1 MGSLWAMMPLAR
13 KSGDGS
19 HVTGRGHNMTTVAAG
34 RIFTGVIE
42 SALEAV
48 REASVAT
55 QKAELQ
61 IEAFA
66 KFAMFDPATEA
77 ESDAP
82 SLSTSEM
89 KAALAV
95 AKTGSFTKAAQGL
108 GLSQP
113 GLSRQV
119 QRVEKA
125 YGIKILYRRGGGA
138 EATPAGSLVLEAFSD
153 ALNALAR
160 SVEAARKLS

>member
-1 MGSLWAMMPLAR
+1 MS
-13 KSGDGS
+13 
-19 HVTGRGHNMTTVAAG
+19 TEAAG
-34 RIFTGVIE
+34 RIFSGVID

-48 REASVAT
+48 RAASVAT
-55 QKAELQ
+55 QKAEQQ

-66 KFAMFDPATEA
+66 TFAMFDPTTAV
-77 ESDAP
+77 ESSAP
-82 SLSTSEM
+82 DVTVKEM

-95 AKTGSFTKAAQGL
+95 AKIGSFTRAAKNL

-125 YGIKILYRRGGGA
+125 YGTDIFYRRGGGA
-138 EATPAGSLVLEAFSD
+138 EVTSAGSLVLEAFND
-153 ALNALAR
+153 TLNALAR

>member
-55 QKAELQ
+55 QKAEQQ

-95 AKTGSFTKAAQGL
+95 AKTGSFTEAAQGL

-125 YGIKILYRRGGGA
+125 YGIKIFYRRGGA
-138 EATPAGSLVLEAFSD
+138 EATPGGSLVLEAFSD

-160 SVEAARKLS
+160 SFEAARKLS